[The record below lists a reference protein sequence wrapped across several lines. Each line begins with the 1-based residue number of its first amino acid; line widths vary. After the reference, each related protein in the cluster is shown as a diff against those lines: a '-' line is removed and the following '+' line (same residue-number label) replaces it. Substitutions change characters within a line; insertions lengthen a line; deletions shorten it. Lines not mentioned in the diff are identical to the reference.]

1 MLYKHYFLLFM
12 FIYCGLLTN
21 LITSQTLEVV
31 TDNELLDLCRSENQ
45 VVALFTL
52 KDCEKCKKYEET
64 LTQIREELVDSLNAW
79 VVKVEGSNL
88 VHIYNPTKEPTLVM
102 FRHGI
107 PLLVPESGN
116 YKILMYYEIILHL
129 FYILDAVNDE
139 FLIDMLLNN
148 RDPIVKELNDNSFE
162 HLTQAS
168 TGATTGDWFIK
179 FYSSDSI
186 ECQRLQARWETV
198 GAKLKNRVNV
208 ARINRYIGG
217 SITAR
222 RFAISQSPTFILLR
236 RGVMYT
242 YTSTDYTIESFLK
255 FVEEDYKFTVKG
267 QVPEPKST
275 FDDFVH
281 MCFDVLRENPLAWK
295 LGLTVLSV
303 ILLCLAALKKTSK
316 SNEYK
321 SKKKSTKSSSKK
333 SK

>member
-1 MLYKHYFLLFM
+1 MFREHFFLLLT
-12 FIYCGLLTN
+12 FIYCGVLTD
-21 LITSQTLEVV
+21 LIKSQTLEVV

-52 KDCEKCKKYEET
+52 KDCDKCKKYEET

-88 VHIYNPTKEPTLVM
+88 VHIYNPTKEPALVM
-102 FRHGI
+102 FRHGV
-107 PLLVPESGN
+107 PLLVPEPEA
-116 YKILMYYEIILHL
+116 I
-129 FYILDAVNDE
+129 NDE
-139 FLIDMLLNN
+139 LLIDMLLNN

-208 ARINRYIGG
+208 ARVNRYIGG

-242 YTSTDYTIESFLK
+242 YTSTDHTIQSFLK

-267 QVPEPKST
+267 QVPQPKST
-275 FDDFVH
+275 FDDLVH
-281 MCFDVLRENPLAWK
+281 MCFDVLRENPLVWK

-303 ILLCLAALKKTSK
+303 VLLCLAALKKTSK
-316 SNEYK
+316 PSEYK

>member
-1 MLYKHYFLLFM
+1 MYFFEKSILLLFA
-12 FIYCGLLTN
+12 FHCFSLN
-21 LITSQTLEVV
+21 ESVESQTLEVV
-31 TDNELLDLCRSENQ
+31 SDDELLELCRSENY

-52 KDCEKCKKYEET
+52 KDCDKCRKYEDT

-88 VHIYNPTKEPTLVM
+88 VHIYNPNKEPALVM

-107 PLLVPESGN
+107 PLLVPES
-116 YKILMYYEIILHL
+116 
-129 FYILDAVNDE
+129 DAVNDE
-139 FLIDMLLNN
+139 LLANMLLNN
-148 RDPIVKELNDNSFE
+148 RDPIVKELDDNTFE

-208 ARINRYIGG
+208 ARINRHIGG
-217 SITAR
+217 AITAR
-222 RFAISQSPTFILLR
+222 RFSVNQSPTFVLLR
-236 RGVMYT
+236 RGVMYV
-242 YTSTDYTIESFLK
+242 YTLPDFTIESFLK
-255 FVEEDYKFTVKG
+255 FVEKDYQFTVKL
-267 QVPEPKST
+267 QVPQPKSM

-295 LGLTVLSV
+295 LSLTVLVV
-303 ILLCLAALKKTSK
+303 ILLCLVAFTRTPK
-316 SNEYK
+316 SSEHK
-321 SKKKSTKSSSKK
+321 SKKKIN
-333 SK
+333 